1 MLYEFSCL
9 HDNEYE
15 LKVVLTLCT
24 GHSKCWL
31 FDQIES
37 KAFSRGWNR
46 PVLGTSICWRW
57 YNTHCSGTVSTL
69 TYTHLC
75 YTHQLTIYC
84 DNRCM
89 NWVSIW
95 IKHNTNEPE
104 KQVNRLKITKW
115 RSFVSVQCGIRWNW
129 LSNLSI
135 VSPPLINNV
144 SSNWLDNIF
153 LTFDRV
159 LCFLHILCL
168 FLLLFSPEWCYAR
181 LCSNIQPFPHCNYN
195 YLLHINFCFVVIFT

>member
-15 LKVVLTLCT
+15 LKVILTLCT
-24 GHSKCWL
+24 GHRKCWL

-46 PVLGTSICWRW
+46 PVLGTSICWGW
-57 YNTHCSGTVSTL
+57 YHTHCSGTVSTL

-75 YTHQLTIYC
+75 FTHQLTIYC

-135 VSPPLINNV
+135 VTYLYRHHLLITSAQTDLTTFFSHLTECYAFYISCVSFCCFFAWMMLCSLMLKYSAVPPLQ
-144 SSNWLDNIF
+144 LQ
-153 LTFDRV
+153 
-159 LCFLHILCL
+159 L
-168 FLLLFSPEWCYAR
+168 FASY
-181 LCSNIQPFPHCNYN
+181 
-195 YLLHINFCFVVIFT
+195 